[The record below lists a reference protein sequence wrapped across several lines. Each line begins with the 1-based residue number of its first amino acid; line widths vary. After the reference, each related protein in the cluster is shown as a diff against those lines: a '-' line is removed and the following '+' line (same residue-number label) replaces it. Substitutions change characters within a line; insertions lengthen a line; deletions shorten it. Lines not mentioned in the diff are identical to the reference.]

1 MFFVYDRTG
10 KEVLLA
16 RAILRMRAGE
26 KEAPILS
33 QVTIG
38 GVQVLKAEGKSGV
51 SYWAEHG
58 KYAVSAGERSVM
70 EEILGRLGGKA
81 SGTASLAQSAAY
93 HEAQAN
99 LGSGLLEFFLR
110 IPDLENLATDS
121 KAASFQVRPLLDAAR
136 LDAVHSISGHI
147 TFEGAKTHVQAAILG
162 DVAPGTLFDIWSA
175 GQPSPASLTFVP
187 ADAISYTSGQVSFQ
201 GIYDTVKRV
210 ARAAFPQAQQGNV
223 DLVDTIAQQKLGM
236 PVPDALGLLTGEF
249 ASMQT
254 SASMDS
260 TKQVYFLGIRNKPE
274 TLKLMRT
281 IFSEHLTSERNEG
294 DITFLKISFGGKQGS
309 AGVAQWNFFDLAV
322 TPGMILGAT
331 RIETLREALSHGA
344 HASGPSGAPGLAT
357 VPQFQAG
364 RAQFPGKLNG
374 LSYFDFQKVDWQAL
388 RDRWI
393 EEAKKSSVAKNVD
406 SSNKAV
412 PSAAAEW
419 LTKTNPQVFSR
430 HLHYSSSISW
440 KDSKGI
446 HWDQWVE

>member
-1 MFFVYDRTG
+1 
-10 KEVLLA
+10 
-16 RAILRMRAGE
+16 
-26 KEAPILS
+26 
-33 QVTIG
+33 
-38 GVQVLKAEGKSGV
+38 
-51 SYWAEHG
+51 
-58 KYAVSAGERSVM
+58 
-70 EEILGRLGGKA
+70 LGRLGGKV

-93 HEAQAN
+93 QEAQAN
-99 LGSGLLEFFLR
+99 LGSGLLEFFVR

-121 KAASFQVRPLLDAAR
+121 KGGSFQVRPLLDAAR

-147 TFEGAKTHVQAAILG
+147 TFEGAKTHLQAAILG
-162 DVAPGTLFDIWSA
+162 DAAPGTPFDIWSA
-175 GQPSPASLTFVP
+175 GQSSPASLSFVP
-187 ADAISYTSGQVSFQ
+187 ADAISYTSGQISFQ

-210 ARAAFPQAQQGNV
+210 ARAAFPQAQQGNA
-223 DLVDTIAQQKLGM
+223 DLLDTLAQQKLGM

-260 TKQVYFLGIRNKPE
+260 TKQVYFFGIRKKPE
-274 TLKLMRT
+274 TLKLMRA
-281 IFSEHLTSERNEG
+281 IFSEQLTSERNEG
-294 DITFLKISFGGKQGS
+294 DVTFLKISLGGKQGS

-322 TPGMILGAT
+322 TQDMILGAT
-331 RIETLREALSHGA
+331 RVETLREALSRHA
-344 HASGPSGAPGLAT
+344 HASNGAGLAA

-364 RAQFPGKLNG
+364 RGQSPEKLIG
-374 LSYFDFQKVDWQAL
+374 LSYFDFQKVDWPAL

-393 EEAKKSSVAKNVD
+393 EEAKKSSVAKAVD
-406 SSNKAV
+406 SSNKTV

-430 HLHYSSSISW
+430 HLHYSSSVSW